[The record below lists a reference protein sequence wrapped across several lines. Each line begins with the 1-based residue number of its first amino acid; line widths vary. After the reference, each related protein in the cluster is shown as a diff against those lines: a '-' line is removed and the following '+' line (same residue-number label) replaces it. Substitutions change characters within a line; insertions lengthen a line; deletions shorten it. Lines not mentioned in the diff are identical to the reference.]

1 MTRPRWAAPVSVV
14 GLDGDDT
21 LWHNEPIFAAT
32 HDRFRAMIERYAP
45 GAGIDER
52 LLATER
58 RNLELFGYGVKGF
71 ALSLIETA
79 ITVTDSRI
87 GASDV
92 ARIVDWAK
100 DMLRHPVHL
109 LDGVADTVA
118 DLATRYRLV
127 LITKG
132 DFFHQES
139 KVARSGLAEHFDD
152 VEVVAEKDAASY
164 RRVLGRAGIDPTSF
178 VMVGNSL
185 RSDVLPVLEIGGDAV
200 HIPYRLT
207 WEHEQVAD
215 HEHDGH
221 RYAALTDIRELP
233 ALLMRRATRAAHGP
247 STEGTG

>member
-1 MTRPRWAAPVSVV
+1 MRAGHHSVTVV

-21 LWHNEPIFAAT
+21 LWHNESIFAAT
-32 HDRFRAMIERYAP
+32 HDRFRAMVERYAP

-79 ITVTDSRI
+79 ITVSDGRI
-87 GASDV
+87 SAHDV

-100 DMLRHPVHL
+100 DMLRHPVDL

-118 DLATRYRLV
+118 HLATRYRLV

-139 KVARSGLAEHFDD
+139 KVARSGLAEHFDV
-152 VEVVAEKDAASY
+152 VEIVAEKDPASY
-164 RRVLGRAGIDPTSF
+164 RRVLGRAGIDPASF

-185 RSDVLPVLEIGGDAV
+185 RSDVLPVLEIGGHAV

-215 HEHDGH
+215 HEYGG
-221 RYAALTDIRELP
+221 RPYTELGDIRELP
-233 ALLMRRATRAAHGP
+233 GLLR
-247 STEGTG
+247 S

>member
-1 MTRPRWAAPVSVV
+1 MRAGHHSVTVV

-21 LWHNEPIFAAT
+21 LWHNESIFAAT
-32 HDRFRAMIERYAP
+32 HDRFRAMVERYAP
-45 GAGIDER
+45 DAGIDER

-79 ITVTDSRI
+79 ITVSDGRI
-87 GASDV
+87 SAHDV

-100 DMLRHPVHL
+100 DMLRHPVDL

-118 DLATRYRLV
+118 HLATRYRLV

-139 KVARSGLAEHFDD
+139 KVARSGLAEHFDV
-152 VEVVAEKDAASY
+152 VEIVAEKDPASY
-164 RRVLGRAGIDPTSF
+164 RRVLGRAGIDPASF

-185 RSDVLPVLEIGGDAV
+185 RSDVLPVLEIGGHAV

-215 HEHDGH
+215 HEYDG
-221 RYAALTDIRELP
+221 RPYTELGDIRELP
-233 ALLMRRATRAAHGP
+233 GLLR
-247 STEGTG
+247 S

>member
-1 MTRPRWAAPVSVV
+1 MRAGDPSVNVV

-21 LWHNEPIFAAT
+21 LWHNESIFAAT
-32 HDRFRAMIERYAP
+32 HERFRAMVERYAP
-45 GAGIDER
+45 EAGIDER

-79 ITVTDSRI
+79 ITVTDGRI
-87 GASDV
+87 GAGDV

-100 DMLRHPVHL
+100 DMLRHPVDL

-118 DLATRYRLV
+118 HLAARYRLV

-139 KVARSGLAEHFDD
+139 KVARSGLAEHFDV
-152 VEVVAEKDAASY
+152 VEIVAEKDPASY
-164 RRVLGRAGIDPTSF
+164 RRVLARAGIDPASF

-185 RSDVLPVLEIGGDAV
+185 RSDVLPVLDIGGRAV

-207 WEHEQVAD
+207 WEHERVAD
-215 HEHDGH
+215 DDHL
-221 RYAALTDIRELP
+221 RRPYAELGDIRELP
-233 ALLMRRATRAAHGP
+233 DLLMH
-247 STEGTG
+247 